1 MGPLKRAAVEAADD
15 DDVVVPGAAT
25 AAALTPVGRPSPL
38 SMDVLKIM
46 DWWNRML
53 EELNGATN
61 VLVATYVIDHGSL
74 CALLERR
81 LSGRSEFHLE
91 VLVDKESLESRTCVH
106 QRPRLAA
113 LRRAGAKVYAC
124 GGKTPLGALH
134 MKMIILDWRIAFVGS
149 ANLTQK
155 SLQNAELTMRVRGPP
170 VSDFLAQ
177 ALAVK
182 DCGEL
187 WDGS

>member
-1 MGPLKRAAVEAADD
+1 M
-15 DDVVVPGAAT
+15 
-25 AAALTPVGRPSPL
+25 
-38 SMDVLKIM
+38 
-46 DWWNRML
+46 
-53 EELNGATN
+53 
-61 VLVATYVIDHGSL
+61 
-74 CALLERR
+74 
-81 LSGRSEFHLE
+81 
-91 VLVDKESLESRTCVH
+91 
-106 QRPRLAA
+106 
-113 LRRAGAKVYAC
+113 
-124 GGKTPLGALH
+124 H